1 MSTMPLEAHTRAGS
15 LPLSCHKGDIDRPYR
30 QPEPGGLVA
39 GRRTVLPSWLDP
51 SGKGSGMSEQRL
63 TLLAVLIDRDERTHS
78 EIVARFERCAR
89 DNDEDATLSVRTLR
103 RWIAGDVQTAPRP
116 SQRRMARLFWGYPM
130 ADLLSPAPTGP
141 LPALP
146 TSGAVTA
153 APVGPTS
160 PTPQAEPLTPTDEP
174 GRSSDPLERQVAMAT
189 RRAARF
195 ATFAEIDNVGPEAI
209 AQLRDDVVHL
219 ANAYIHDPLASI
231 MSDLLT
237 EQEAVFQLLEGRQKP
252 ALSRDLYLLA
262 GVVSGLIAKAS
273 QDLGRFH
280 EAMTHARTLYVCA
293 DNADHQ
299 GLRAWARGLQGL
311 IAYWAGRPQEAVR
324 YAQSGAEFAANVSGS
339 VASWLPALEARAWAV
354 MNSPDEASHALGR
367 AVDQR
372 AVHRPDDL
380 DAIGG
385 LLAFPQAKQ
394 SYYAAGTYVCLDGE
408 HDRAQ
413 SEALSALD
421 LFEHGRPEDR
431 SFSDEAGA
439 RAELALARVNA
450 GHVDGAQQ
458 ALAPVLALEPDRRI
472 GGILT
477 SATRVHQALRSR
489 HHANSPVARHLR
501 EEIEAFCRVP
511 AAALPA

>member
-1 MSTMPLEAHTRAGS
+1 
-15 LPLSCHKGDIDRPYR
+15 
-30 QPEPGGLVA
+30 
-39 GRRTVLPSWLDP
+39 
-51 SGKGSGMSEQRL
+51 MSEQKL

-78 EIVARFERCAR
+78 EIVSRFERCAR

-103 RWIAGDVQTAPRP
+103 RWIAGDVRTAPRP
-116 SQRRMARLFWGYPM
+116 SQRRVARLFWGYPM
-130 ADLLSPAPTGP
+130 SELLAPVPAGLAPASPPSDTAT
-141 LPALP
+141 AL
-146 TSGAVTA
+146 
-153 APVGPTS
+153 VGPTS
-160 PTPQAEPLTPTDEP
+160 SPPPVEPSAPTDEP
-174 GRSSDPLERQVAMAT
+174 EGSSDPLERQVVMAT
-189 RRAARF
+189 RRAAQF
-195 ATFAEIDNVGPEAI
+195 ATFAEIGNVGPEAI
-209 AQLRDDVVHL
+209 AQLRDDVAHL

-231 MSDLLT
+231 MGDLIA
-237 EQEAVFQLLEGRQKP
+237 EQEAIFRLLEGRQKP
-252 ALSRDLYLLA
+252 VLSRDLYLLA

-299 GLRAWARGLQGL
+299 GLRAWARGLQSL

-324 YAQSGAEFAANVSGS
+324 YAQSGAEHATNVTGS
-339 VASWLPALEARAWAV
+339 VASWLPALEARAWAL
-354 MNSPDEASHALGR
+354 MNAPDEASHALGR
-367 AVDQR
+367 AADHR
-372 AVHRPDDL
+372 AGHEPDDL

-394 SYYAAGTYVCLDGE
+394 NYYAAGTYVYLDGE
-408 HDRAQ
+408 HERAQ
-413 SEALSALD
+413 AEALSALE

-439 RAELALARVNA
+439 HAELALARVNA
-450 GHVDGAQQ
+450 GQVDGAQE
-458 ALAPVLALEPDRRI
+458 ALAPVLELEPERRI

-477 SATRVHQALRSR
+477 SANRVHRALCSR
-489 HHANSPVARHLR
+489 HHAHSQVARNLR

>member
-1 MSTMPLEAHTRAGS
+1 
-15 LPLSCHKGDIDRPYR
+15 
-30 QPEPGGLVA
+30 
-39 GRRTVLPSWLDP
+39 
-51 SGKGSGMSEQRL
+51 
-63 TLLAVLIDRDERTHS
+63 
-78 EIVARFERCAR
+78 
-89 DNDEDATLSVRTLR
+89 
-103 RWIAGDVQTAPRP
+103 
-116 SQRRMARLFWGYPM
+116 MA
-130 ADLLSPAPTGP
+130 S
-141 LPALP
+141 
-146 TSGAVTA
+146 
-153 APVGPTS
+153 
-160 PTPQAEPLTPTDEP
+160 
-174 GRSSDPLERQVAMAT
+174 

-195 ATFAEIDNVGPEAI
+195 ATFAEVDNVGPEAI

-231 MSDLLT
+231 MGDLID
-237 EQEAVFQLLEGRQKP
+237 EQETVFRLLEGRQKP

-262 GVVSGLIAKAS
+262 GVVSGLISKAS

-299 GLRAWARGLQGL
+299 GLRAWARGLQSL

-324 YAQSGAEFAANVSGS
+324 LAQSGAEYAANVSGS
-339 VASWLPALEARAWAV
+339 VASWLPALEARAWAL
-354 MNSPDEASHALGR
+354 MNSTDDARRALTR
-367 AVDQR
+367 AADHR
-372 AVHRPDDL
+372 AGHQPDDL

-385 LLAFPQAKQ
+385 LLGFPQAKQ
-394 SYYAAGTYVCLDGE
+394 NYYAAGTYVCLDGE
-408 HDRAQ
+408 HERAQ
-413 SEALSALD
+413 SEALSALE
-421 LFEHGRPEDR
+421 LFEQGRPEDR

-458 ALAPVLALEPDRRI
+458 ALAPVLALEPERRI

-477 SATRVHQALRSR
+477 SASRVHQALRSR
-489 HHANSPVARHLR
+489 QHAGSPAARDLR

>member
-1 MSTMPLEAHTRAGS
+1 
-15 LPLSCHKGDIDRPYR
+15 
-30 QPEPGGLVA
+30 
-39 GRRTVLPSWLDP
+39 
-51 SGKGSGMSEQRL
+51 MSEQRL

-78 EIVARFERCAR
+78 ELVARFERCAR

-103 RWIAGDVQTAPRP
+103 RWIAGDVRTAPRP
-116 SQRRMARLFWGYPM
+116 SQRRVARLFWGYPM
-130 ADLLSPAPTGP
+130 SELLAPAPAG
-141 LPALP
+141 LVPASP
-146 TSGAVTA
+146 PSDAATA
-153 APVGPTS
+153 LVSPTS
-160 PTPQAEPLTPTDEP
+160 PPPQAEPLTPTDEP

-189 RRAARF
+189 RRAAQF

-231 MSDLLT
+231 MGDLIA
-237 EQEAVFQLLEGRQKP
+237 EQETVFRLLEGRQKP

-293 DNADHQ
+293 DKADHQ
-299 GLRAWARGLQGL
+299 GLRAWARGLQSL

-324 YAQSGAEFAANVSGS
+324 YAQSGAEYAANVTGS
-339 VASWLPALEARAWAV
+339 VSSWLPALEARAWAL
-354 MNSPDEASHALGR
+354 MNAPDEASHALGR
-367 AVDQR
+367 AADHR
-372 AVHRPDDL
+372 AGHRPDDL

-394 SYYAAGTYVCLDGE
+394 NYYAAGTYVYLDGE
-408 HDRAQ
+408 HARAQ
-413 SEALSALD
+413 AEALSALE
-421 LFEHGRPEDR
+421 LFEHGRSEDR

-450 GHVDGAQQ
+450 GQVDGAQE
-458 ALAPVLALEPDRRI
+458 ALAPVLELEPERRI

-477 SATRVHQALRSR
+477 SASRVHQALCGR
-489 HHANSPVARHLR
+489 HHTHSQVARNLR
-501 EEIEAFCRVP
+501 EEIESFCRVP